1 MDLLKNPVIIGIIF
15 GIIAY
20 IYLKWDTDK
29 KNLENKNKNIE
40 PKKVNLIIPLA
51 IGLLGWFIAH
61 NYYLNNVSLV
71 SEEND
76 FNISKISPT
85 NLIGGGMNNM
95 NQINK
100 INNMGNMNNTGNM
113 GNSVNLNNMNTFN
126 NTELANLNN
135 PFLKQTFPTQT
146 FMINKGGINIPNN
159 VDLPD
164 VFLEAI

>member
-15 GIIAY
+15 GIISY

-29 KNLENKNKNIE
+29 KNAENKDKHLK

-61 NYYLNNVSLV
+61 NYHLNNNSNV

-85 NLIGGGMNNM
+85 NLIGGGIGGNINNNMNNM
-95 NQINK
+95 NNF
-100 INNMGNMNNTGNM
+100 NNT
-113 GNSVNLNNMNTFN
+113 NTFN
-126 NTELANLNN
+126 NAELANLNN